1 MLHQRY
7 ERKLQLPV
15 RAKRIARERERLG
28 PRHANR
34 QLGKNMLGP
43 GWSSVTPVGRTKPDP
58 TGTERQGPSPSLE
71 KFDSSQPGG
80 GGGARRNA
88 KEWMR

>member
-28 PRHANR
+28 PRHASK
-34 QLGKNMLGP
+34 QLGKNLLGP
-43 GWSSVTPVGRTKPDP
+43 GWSSVTPVERTKLDP
-58 TGTERQGPSPSLE
+58 TGTEHQEPSYL
-71 KFDSSQPGG
+71 
-80 GGGARRNA
+80 
-88 KEWMR
+88 